1 MEATRKRSLKAKAKR
16 YTILAFSF
24 VGFGFLFLI
33 GTIIVRNHVEG
44 QWSTLTAVFAMCGF
58 LVPVLTGAVIGIASG
73 TFFGELRS
81 YMASIKEYRVRRAF
95 QKCMD
100 YILAGDLPS
109 AMDIYSD
116 YIPVKHPTRDYL
128 YSILILLMSKSDDP
142 ELQKRGTEKIQGMR
156 GYYDP
161 SKVQL

>member
-1 MEATRKRSLKAKAKR
+1 MEATYKRSLKAKAKR

-33 GTIIVRNHVEG
+33 GTIIVRSHVEG

-73 TFFGELRS
+73 TFFGELRA
-81 YMASIKEYRVRRAF
+81 YMSSIKEYRVRRAF
-95 QKCMD
+95 QKFMD
-100 YILAGDLPS
+100 YISADDLDM
-109 AMDIYSD
+109 AITIYNG
-116 YIPVKHPTRDYL
+116 YIPMKHPTRDYA
-128 YSILILLMSKSDDP
+128 YSILIMLMSRSTDP
-142 ELQKRGTEKIQGMR
+142 DLQKRGMEKVQGMR
-156 GYYDP
+156 EFYDP